1 MIRLFG
7 NNRYDTMTDVVDTAF
22 PEETSTVI
30 VTSGENYPD
39 ALAVSGFAGI
49 ENAPVLLT
57 NPQVLSANVRNEIKR
72 LKPSSVVIVGG
83 EKAVSSDVESS
94 LKQCVDGVERI
105 QGATRIDTALQ
116 IYEAGKSLSAGWGE
130 TAVVVTGGN
139 NQNGFADALSV
150 TSYAYAQ
157 KAPVFLS
164 DAETGLTADQ
174 QNALK
179 DGNFTQI
186 VIVGGAQAVPEFFS
200 AQIEQTVG
208 IKPIRIAGQTRYN
221 TSILF
226 ARWAIGQGALTMNNV
241 VFTTGQNYPD
251 ALSGGP
257 LAGRDASCMLLV
269 NNSDATVSN
278 VGSYVS
284 SYAESVSEA
293 YILGGANA
301 VSWNTAGRLSKSL
314 GLALTN

>member
-1 MIRLFG
+1 M
-7 NNRYDTMTDVVDTAF
+7 
-22 PEETSTVI
+22 
-30 VTSGENYPD
+30 
-39 ALAVSGFAGI
+39 
-49 ENAPVLLT
+49 
-57 NPQVLSANVRNEIKR
+57 
-72 LKPSSVVIVGG
+72 VGG
-83 EKAVSSDVESS
+83 EKAVSSDEESS

-186 VIVGGAQAVPEFFS
+186 VIVGGAQAVPEFVS

-241 VFTTGQNYPD
+241 VFTTGQNYPRC
-251 ALSGGP
+251 LIWRSFGW
-257 LAGRDASCMLLV
+257 S
-269 NNSDATVSN
+269 
-278 VGSYVS
+278 
-284 SYAESVSEA
+284 
-293 YILGGANA
+293 
-301 VSWNTAGRLSKSL
+301 
-314 GLALTN
+314 

>member
-1 MIRLFG
+1 M
-7 NNRYDTMTDVVDTAF
+7 
-22 PEETSTVI
+22 
-30 VTSGENYPD
+30 
-39 ALAVSGFAGI
+39 
-49 ENAPVLLT
+49 
-57 NPQVLSANVRNEIKR
+57 
-72 LKPSSVVIVGG
+72 
-83 EKAVSSDVESS
+83 
-94 LKQCVDGVERI
+94 
-105 QGATRIDTALQ
+105 
-116 IYEAGKSLSAGWGE
+116 
-130 TAVVVTGGN
+130 
-139 NQNGFADALSV
+139 
-150 TSYAYAQ
+150 
-157 KAPVFLS
+157 FLS

-186 VIVGGAQAVPEFFS
+186 VIVGGAQAVPEFVS

-269 NNSDATVSN
+269 NNSDATVSMW
-278 VGSYVS
+278 
-284 SYAESVSEA
+284 EA
-293 YILGGANA
+293 MCLLMRNLCLKRTF
-301 VSWNTAGRLSKSL
+301 WEELMRLAGTLPAGFLRVLVWL
-314 GLALTN
+314 